1 MVLRWTGRVGA
12 ACVACAAV
20 VWGGGCAKSSDSDRH
35 AETPI
40 GTVKVASA
48 GIPEAD
54 SSYLADQASV
64 KLVAAPQVSYE
75 PLDTFRAANA
85 KSGGAEADKA
95 ESGEAEAAAPSEGG
109 PLAGAKGIFSSLASK
124 LMGGGAAGD
133 QAEAGSTEADKT
145 ESGDDTEKS
154 GDKAGDKS
162 DSGDEADG
170 GDEPAEKAAG
180 KSDGLVAMK
189 PAVDAV
195 PEHPSKLTGE
205 VIEKAKQD
213 AIAAAKLALAK
224 KAFALKLDPTQT
236 VADALGNDADPK
248 KLEFPSLVV
257 TGYKWLDPNR
267 LEASVMVKMSD
278 LYNELKEKFSD
289 KDLNPLSSLDQEMGL
304 AATGMAPLKPEDTK
318 PKMSKPGS
326 AARRAA
332 EGGL

>member
-1 MVLRWTGRVGA
+1 MVLRWTGKVGA
-12 ACVACAAV
+12 ACVACAAA
-20 VWGGGCAKSSDSDRH
+20 VWGGGCAKSADSERH

-48 GIPEAD
+48 GSPEAD
-54 SSYLADQASV
+54 SSYLVDQASV

-85 KSGGAEADKA
+85 KSGGAEGDKA
-95 ESGEAEAAAPSEGG
+95 ESGEAEAAAPGGGG
-109 PLAGAKGIFSSLASK
+109 PLSGAKGLFSSLASK

-133 QAEAGSTEADKT
+133 EA
-145 ESGDDTEKS
+145 ESGDKS
-154 GDKAGDKS
+154 E
-162 DSGDEADG
+162 SGDEADAE
-170 GDEPAEKAAG
+170 DKPADKAAG

-195 PEHPSKLTGE
+195 PEHPGKLTGD
-205 VIEKAKQD
+205 VIEKARQD
-213 AIAAAKLALAK
+213 AIAAAKLSLAK
-224 KAFALKLDPTQT
+224 KAFAMKLDPTQT
-236 VADALGNDADPK
+236 VADALGNEADPK
-248 KLEFPSLVV
+248 KLEFPNLVV

-304 AATGMAPLKPEDTK
+304 AATGMAPLKAEDTK

-326 AARRAA
+326 TARRAA
-332 EGGL
+332 EGL